1 MNVLGCIAAGLPH
14 HDVIPCIVPFQNRPG
29 TNSQLLTDIG
39 GNRDLT
45 LSGEL
50 GVRESH
56 SEDYHGNGRRA
67 PAARHQLYRSEQ
79 TLNGSRR
86 RGSSPADRRG
96 GTSQCA
102 SPLRTRRPA
111 IWDTVPSV

>member
-14 HDVIPCIVPFQNRPG
+14 HDVIACVVPFQNRPG
-29 TNSQLLTDIG
+29 TNSQLLTDLG

-56 SEDYHGNGRRA
+56 SEDYHGNGYATRHTPYALRLT
-67 PAARHQLYRSEQ
+67 PHAARAKHEALS
-79 TLNGSRR
+79 
-86 RGSSPADRRG
+86 
-96 GTSQCA
+96 
-102 SPLRTRRPA
+102 
-111 IWDTVPSV
+111 IKH